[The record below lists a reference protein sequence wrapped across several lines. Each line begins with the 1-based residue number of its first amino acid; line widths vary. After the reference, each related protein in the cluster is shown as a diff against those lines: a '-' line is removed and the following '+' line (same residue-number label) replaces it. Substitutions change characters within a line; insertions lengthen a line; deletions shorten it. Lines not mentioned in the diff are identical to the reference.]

1 MKIHNREQL
10 SDKLAE
16 ELAWRKKELSILKS
30 LIDSKSFESA
40 KRKALLRS
48 GITML

>member
-1 MKIHNREQL
+1 MKIRTLEQL

-30 LIDSKSFESA
+30 LIDSKDFELA
-40 KRKALLRS
+40 KR
-48 GITML
+48 T